1 MQELARMKEKEIL
14 VLKSLLLNVDIKIAT
29 ATDVSSEK
37 RNQIVCVVT
46 SKNQLILRYVTETA
60 EVILKKVDWF
70 YQNEKG
76 SSRYWFSNQKSLVKH
91 LSGSSFD
98 VFLRNL
104 KFAKIFIQKCKQRK

>member
-1 MQELARMKEKEIL
+1 MKEKEIL
-14 VLKSLLLNVDIKIAT
+14 ILKSLLSNVDIKIAT

-76 SSRYWFSNQKSLVKH
+76 
-91 LSGSSFD
+91 LSH
-98 VFLRNL
+98 
-104 KFAKIFIQKCKQRK
+104 